1 MVLKGT
7 VEVFFRMVKER
18 LVRIHFLTFDSFTG
32 IGGTKTEKEPVV
44 SKWILVGKGEK
55 RERECNVNGLRKER
69 AMYVTR
75 CHQM

>member
-1 MVLKGT
+1 MVLKET

-55 RERECNVNGLRKER
+55 GERES
-69 AMYVTR
+69 AM
-75 CHQM
+75 